1 MADGGGSNDEGGRG
15 GGGTGGGGG
24 NRSRSPRRPTMVEVV
39 AYLDSAMAHGT
50 VMQRL
55 ELESTVGHWLSDW
68 MTRNRAE
75 EHARWLA
82 QADNNTGGV
91 TPVRDA
97 GGGGGAVPD
106 AEAAP
111 EPEAQAQ
118 AEAQLP
124 VQLPDAQTEETQ
136 LPAGDGGAHAEPWPT
151 CRRFGCRYLRH
162 RQNGFAGFCC
172 GRCRDPIRWGHGP
185 QCQKIQWRSSA
196 DDESPFGPGG
206 LTQVTCAPQ

>member
-1 MADGGGSNDEGGRG
+1 MTELTSQLEEAGDWMTGYRG
-15 GGGTGGGGG
+15 GGGDSDGHASGGGGA
-24 NRSRSPRRPTMVEVV
+24 V
-39 AYLDSAMAHGT
+39 
-50 VMQRL
+50 
-55 ELESTVGHWLSDW
+55 
-68 MTRNRAE
+68 
-75 EHARWLA
+75 A

-136 LPAGDGGAHAEPWPT
+136 LPAGDGGAHDEPEPT
-151 CRRFGCRYLRH
+151 CARFGCPFLRH
-162 RQNGFAGFCC
+162 KQNTFAGFCC

-185 QCQKIQWRSSA
+185 QCQKMPWRPIDVL
-196 DDESPFGPGG
+196 DDDSPFGYPGG
-206 LTQVTCAPQ
+206 MSATCSPQ

>member
-1 MADGGGSNDEGGRG
+1 MQRLRSFMTELTSQLEEAGDWMYRGGPTGYRG
-15 GGGTGGGGG
+15 GGGDSDGHASGGGGA
-24 NRSRSPRRPTMVEVV
+24 V
-39 AYLDSAMAHGT
+39 
-50 VMQRL
+50 
-55 ELESTVGHWLSDW
+55 
-68 MTRNRAE
+68 
-75 EHARWLA
+75 A

-162 RQNGFAGFCC
+162 RQNGFAGFWC
-172 GRCRDPIRWGHGP
+172 GRCRDGIRWGHGP
-185 QCQKIQWRSSA
+185 QCQKIPWRPSA

-206 LTQVTCAPQ
+206 LTATCAPQ

>member
-1 MADGGGSNDEGGRG
+1 
-15 GGGTGGGGG
+15 
-24 NRSRSPRRPTMVEVV
+24 MVEVV

-55 ELESTVGHWLSDW
+55 ELESAVMHWLSDW

-136 LPAGDGGAHAEPWPT
+136 LPAGDGGAHAEPWPL
-151 CRRFGCRYLRH
+151 CRTFGCRYLRH
-162 RQNGFAGFCC
+162 RQNGFSGFCC

-185 QCQKIQWRSSA
+185 KCQKIQWRSSA

-206 LTQVTCAPQ
+206 LTVTCSPQ